1 MAPAEISCH
10 DSSVL
15 IKLIH
20 RVRSKK
26 RTINGKNFQFR
37 VKAVLQSTER
47 KLLLDLEKT
56 SKILL
61 TKWTKENGGDN
72 EYVAVGK
79 PESGCN
85 DDDILSLNDFFEKL
99 SNS

>member
-1 MAPAEISCH
+1 MAPAEITGH

-37 VKAVLQSTER
+37 IKAVQSTER
-47 KLLLDLEKT
+47 KLLLDLENT
-56 SKILL
+56 SKRLRA
-61 TKWTKENGGDN
+61 KWTKENGGEN

-79 PESGCN
+79 TESGCN

-99 SNS
+99 SNC

>member
-15 IKLIH
+15 VRLIH
-20 RVRSKK
+20 RVRSKQ

-47 KLLLDLEKT
+47 KLLLDLENA
-56 SKILL
+56 SKRLDEMDKR
-61 TKWTKENGGDN
+61 KWRRK
-72 EYVAVGK
+72 
-79 PESGCN
+79 
-85 DDDILSLNDFFEKL
+85 
-99 SNS
+99 

>member
-15 IKLIH
+15 VRLIH

-37 VKAVLQSTER
+37 VEAVLQSTER
-47 KLLLDLEKT
+47 KLLLDLENA
-56 SKILL
+56 SKRLDEMDKR
-61 TKWTKENGGDN
+61 KWRRK
-72 EYVAVGK
+72 
-79 PESGCN
+79 
-85 DDDILSLNDFFEKL
+85 
-99 SNS
+99 